1 MTADAPCVTP
11 DPARRVAIAAIA
23 DTVAI
28 VVFVAIGRR
37 SHDEGSAL
45 GGIAAVAAPFL
56 IALVVGWI
64 AARAWIHPMQVA
76 TGFVIW
82 PVTVAVG
89 LVLRRLVFDRGTALP
104 FVIVATLVTGV
115 FLVGWRMVVARTTHP
130 GRQSLS

>member
-1 MTADAPCVTP
+1 MTADAR
-11 DPARRVAIAAIA
+11 RRVVIAAIA
-23 DTVAI
+23 DAVAI

-37 SHDEGSAL
+37 SHEEGSAI

-56 IALVVGWI
+56 IALVVGWV
-64 AARAWIHPMQVA
+64 AARAWIHPMEIA
-76 TGFVIW
+76 SAFVIW

-89 LVLRRLVFDRGTALP
+89 MVLRGLVFDRGTALP
-104 FVIVATLVTGV
+104 FIIVATLVTGV